1 MVAISKYFHLE
12 NQSLIQLIISFNLLQ
27 VPRGDKGD
35 GSGGS
40 SSSKRSRLERKAAAA
55 RSSAGSLSGGQGQG
69 GIGSHPD
76 ASGNMPSSRDSRTE
90 LHNMKKE
97 HLDRYVQIT
106 IQ

>member
-1 MVAISKYFHLE
+1 ME
-12 NQSLIQLIISFNLLQ
+12 NQNFIELIISFKYLQ

-55 RSSAGSLSGGQGQG
+55 RGSAGSLSGAQGQG
-69 GIGSHPD
+69 GLGSHPD

-97 HLDRYVQIT
+97 HLDRCVQIT